1 MYRLFVEVNFMKVPH
16 IFESSLNGWVFSLPL
31 SLLCHSA
38 MSWSSG
44 AGLVFVIY
52 PEAIATLP
60 GSSVWAVIFFIML
73 LTLGIDSAVRMHPHA
88 LTHGTP
94 VVSAGSYVSV
104 TLRHN
109 NTFLSIKKRK
119 ILRGVRGCFGQSLR
133 SRRFLKSRDSFD
145 IWWICTYIP
154 IKLRIIIPTC
164 SERLFGSCARKCS
177 LFTLSQ
183 TLCVSVADGWD
194 GISHHRTD
202 RRV

>member
-1 MYRLFVEVNFMKVPH
+1 MPANRVAQIIYWSKFHESIPH
-16 IFESSLNGWVFSLPL
+16 IFESSLNGWVFSLPF

-73 LTLGIDSAVRMHPHA
+73 LTLGIDSAVRMHTHA

-94 VVSAGSYVSV
+94 VVSAGSYMSV

-119 ILRGVRGCFGQSLR
+119 ILEVSEVVLVKVCEVEGFRNPEIHLI
-133 SRRFLKSRDSFD
+133 FD
-145 IWWICTYIP
+145 ESAHIFP
-154 IKLRIIIPTC
+154 LN
-164 SERLFGSCARKCS
+164 SE
-177 LFTLSQ
+177 
-183 TLCVSVADGWD
+183 
-194 GISHHRTD
+194 
-202 RRV
+202 